1 MLFFSPSLPDSRL
14 RSGCSKS
21 RRFSPT
27 FPFFFFNEL
36 TETSVLGAALGACRC
51 CAGAGCHQELPY
63 SSLTAPSCRRNSLE
77 TLNLPQKCSGRHSQV
92 IFLPRTLLTDRN
104 RAAHVRA
111 RRLGEV
117 SQGST
122 IALLLPGL
130 SEPAPQ
136 DVSLHPQQNLPFF
149 FFFSWCFCLPKDIVL
164 AQRQNLICLSTS
176 VTLGSLRRK
185 PWRLRCVFP
194 I

>member
-1 MLFFSPSLPDSRL
+1 M
-14 RSGCSKS
+14 
-21 RRFSPT
+21 
-27 FPFFFFNEL
+27 
-36 TETSVLGAALGACRC
+36 LGAALGGCRC

-63 SSLTAPSCRRNSLE
+63 SPLTAPSCRRNSLE

-117 SQGST
+117 SQGSA

-149 FFFSWCFCLPKDIVL
+149 FFFFLVFLPSKGHCVGSKAKSNLPLDIRNVGL
-164 AQRQNLICLSTS
+164 APEETLEAEMRLSHLIPSEGKVAEGKESLCGLLPTCK
-176 VTLGSLRRK
+176 SLRI
-185 PWRLRCVFP
+185 LFLVF
-194 I
+194 